1 MSKESKM
8 GRRPPRRACTSR
20 WGARGASS
28 LLHSAPVF
36 RPSLRFL
43 SRPNFF
49 LTHSGNI
56 RPTSASLFTPAFQ
69 QNLSMGH
76 CPLQVHVTVSRN
88 SHGITCLSS
97 ILSEWIRKTS
107 ENCGLHIRA
116 TAESVLSA
124 GGDYHGG
131 WGGAALCDQ
140 GRDGVVGVRGGVER
154 RRDKTPAISQVIVRT
169 LGFM

>member
-1 MSKESKM
+1 
-8 GRRPPRRACTSR
+8 
-20 WGARGASS
+20 
-28 LLHSAPVF
+28 
-36 RPSLRFL
+36 
-43 SRPNFF
+43 
-49 LTHSGNI
+49 
-56 RPTSASLFTPAFQ
+56 
-69 QNLSMGH
+69 MGH

-88 SHGITCLSS
+88 SHRITCLSS

-131 WGGAALCDQ
+131 GGAALCDQ

-169 LGFM
+169 LGFMRGRRKPETCNPHDEIFSFRKHILCFQCKILKRVNSQCRKTCVTQVKYNSLLAEEKQFAKTGNKTRSQ